1 MFRVAIVLSVS
12 ALALAAP
19 GGYGKPHNNLQCF
32 SKPYKQCQQKPIQK
46 QRQECHTEYDI
57 KIDTT
62 YIENCEEIVTQHCQE
77 VSKQVH
83 HTSAV
88 VGHDS
93 QVSRSFGDNT
103 LNMNNSFVVQVI
115 KGYGGYHKREADAE
129 AEPGYGY
136 SSGPKC
142 HQNVQKQ
149 CHKVPRQNSRKVPRQ
164 VCAQVAVKVPFEV
177 CGNSYVS
184 RSQYA
189 TGYGYH

>member
-83 HTSAV
+83 HSSAV

-93 QVSRSFGDNT
+93 QV
-103 LNMNNSFVVQVI
+103 V
-115 KGYGGYHKREADAE
+115 KGGYHKRDAD
-129 AEPGYGY
+129 AEPGYGGY
-136 SSGPKC
+136 SSGPQCKN
-142 HQNVQKQ
+142 HVEHK
-149 CHKVPRQNSRKVPRQ
+149 CHKVPQQHETKIPRPVCKTIVDTTYIEECVEEVITECHQSHKQ
-164 VCAQVAVKVPFEV
+164 VHHSSNVVGHDSQVIK
-177 CGNSYVS
+177 GH
-184 RSQYA
+184 
-189 TGYGYH
+189 GYH